1 MTIFKVKNKG
11 ERNCPNRELIIYS
24 LLTQID
30 IERWRFVLYKSP
42 DERWIGDFSYS
53 PKSFVD

>member
-1 MTIFKVKNKG
+1 MSTHVQ
-11 ERNCPNRELIIYS
+11 S
-24 LLTQID
+24 LVTQID